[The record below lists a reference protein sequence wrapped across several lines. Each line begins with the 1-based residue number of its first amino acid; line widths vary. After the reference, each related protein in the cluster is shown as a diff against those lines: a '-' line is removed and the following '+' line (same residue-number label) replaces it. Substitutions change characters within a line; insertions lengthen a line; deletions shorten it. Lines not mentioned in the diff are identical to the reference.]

1 MVKSDAFFCF
11 LVLLFVRKL
20 MLGMGMSVEFLGL
33 RAGDVFGEL
42 VFCLGVSVVLV
53 VFVDVGVMVLVC
65 LVVFVESC
73 LLFDIVGVLL
83 LNCWGLLLNV
93 FLPFTLTLFGSGFL
107 SPVLF
112 PSARS
117 GLSVI
122 LSALSNS
129 ALLFVEGGVF
139 FFVFVIVDF
148 SARRSWYTFY
158 RGEKSVFGL
167 LGFYFV
173 ES

>member
-1 MVKSDAFFCF
+1 MPVD
-11 LVLLFVRKL
+11 
-20 MLGMGMSVEFLGL
+20 MGVI
-33 RAGDVFGEL
+33 
-42 VFCLGVSVVLV
+42 
-53 VFVDVGVMVLVC
+53 VLVC
-65 LVVFVESC
+65 LVVFVDSC

-93 FLPFTLTLFGSGFL
+93 FSPFTLTLLVSGFL

-129 ALLFVEGGVF
+129 TLLFVEVVVFVEGGVF
-139 FFVFVIVDF
+139 FFVIVDV
-148 SARRSWYTFY
+148 SSRRSWYTFY
-158 RGEKSVFGL
+158 REEKSVFGL
-167 LGFYFV
+167 LGFLY
-173 ES
+173 EE